1 MGIQWVFQW
10 NVSRRASMI
19 SRMELPKNRLT
30 NITVMNTV
38 TRGVFKAYAFFLNI
52 FACLGSI
59 TYSHEDMR

>member
-30 NITVMNTV
+30 NITVMNTA
-38 TRGVFKAYAFFLNI
+38 TWGVFKVYAFF
-52 FACLGSI
+52 
-59 TYSHEDMR
+59 